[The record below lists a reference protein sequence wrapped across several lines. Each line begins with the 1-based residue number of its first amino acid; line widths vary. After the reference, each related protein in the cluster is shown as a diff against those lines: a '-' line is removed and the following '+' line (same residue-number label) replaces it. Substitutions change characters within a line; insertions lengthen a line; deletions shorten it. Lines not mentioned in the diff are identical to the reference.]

1 MRLSLIHIYRYS
13 KILMPARLLSQLP
26 VLPFRPPKMCKRDR
40 RLLVYGRFCH
50 TWLCFQKILQGVR
63 LVKAHSGLPHMHPD
77 SPGNF
82 VFDFKVHFFSTP
94 LIRFALFQ
102 KTGLRQ
108 KGRRRL
114 RLRPPLP

>member
-1 MRLSLIHIYRYS
+1 MYFVNNRFATCPISFSLYS
-13 KILMPARLLSQLP
+13 TFNARPELERTESG
-26 VLPFRPPKMCKRDR
+26 
-40 RLLVYGRFCH
+40 LLVYGRFCH